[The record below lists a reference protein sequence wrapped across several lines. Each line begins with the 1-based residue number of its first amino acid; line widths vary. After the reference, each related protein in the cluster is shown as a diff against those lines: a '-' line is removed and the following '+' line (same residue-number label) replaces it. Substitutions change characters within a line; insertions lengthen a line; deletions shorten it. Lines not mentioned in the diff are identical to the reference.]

1 MSLKDTAR
9 TVAALDTLHKAIGEH
24 LKTGKQELEAG
35 LKAAKAETGTQKIS
49 ISLDDDKGQ
58 SQDIGTVSLVQ
69 PKAVAAVIDD
79 DKFTAW
85 VVENF
90 ATEVERKFVT
100 SVKPGFQKKVLD
112 QITAAGVTDWADPE
126 TGFIHE
132 VPGVSMTGR
141 AAYTRMTITD
151 VGKDAIPQAWRE
163 GRLASVMPAIAPAA
177 VESGDR
183 GDGEAAKLRARIA
196 ELEERDSWLSS
207 LEAAGL
213 DNWSGVDVARE
224 IHNGGTE

>member
-35 LKAAKAETGTQKIS
+35 LNAAKAETGTQKIS
-49 ISLDDDKGQ
+49 ISLDDDGP
-58 SQDIGTVSLVQ
+58 DIGTVSLVQ
-69 PKAVAAVIDD
+69 PKAAAAVSDTD
-79 DKFTAW
+79 AFTAW

-100 SVKPGFQKKVLD
+100 TVKPGFQKKILD
-112 QITAAGVTDWADPE
+112 QLTAAGVTDWADPE
-126 TGFIHE
+126 TGVIHE

-151 VGKDAIPQAWRE
+151 VGKAAIPQAWRE

-177 VESGDR
+177 IEPGGG

-196 ELEERDSWLSS
+196 ELEERDAWLSA
-207 LEAAGL
+207 LEAAGV
-213 DNWSGVDVARE
+213 DNWEGFDVARE
-224 IHNGGTE
+224 VLGGGDAR